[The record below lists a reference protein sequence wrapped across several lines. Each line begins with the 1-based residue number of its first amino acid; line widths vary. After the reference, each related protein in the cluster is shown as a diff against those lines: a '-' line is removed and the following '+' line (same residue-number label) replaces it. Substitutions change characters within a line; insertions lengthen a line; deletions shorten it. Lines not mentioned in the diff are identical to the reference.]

1 MGCLNSKLWTS
12 ISFESDKN
20 VNMLVQSRV
29 VIRFISDKPFEAF
42 LGTVFVKNG
51 ISRYTILR
59 WRFVT
64 KPVQTSFVGNV
75 LFRLLLKRSQKASPP
90 PFWDSQ
96 NFLHINI
103 SWIIS
108 TTAESKIVSWIEL
121 KRPFFAK
128 QNLFL
133 IRLCQDVGRVEMK
146 HQLLPSEIKR
156 NS

>member
-59 WRFVT
+59 WSFVA
-64 KPVQTSFVGNV
+64 KPVQTSFVG
-75 LFRLLLKRSQKASPP
+75 
-90 PFWDSQ
+90 
-96 NFLHINI
+96 
-103 SWIIS
+103 
-108 TTAESKIVSWIEL
+108 T
-121 KRPFFAK
+121 
-128 QNLFL
+128 
-133 IRLCQDVGRVEMK
+133 
-146 HQLLPSEIKR
+146 
-156 NS
+156 

>member
-1 MGCLNSKLWTS
+1 MRSLNSKLWTS

-64 KPVQTSFVGNV
+64 KPVQTSFVG
-75 LFRLLLKRSQKASPP
+75 
-90 PFWDSQ
+90 
-96 NFLHINI
+96 
-103 SWIIS
+103 
-108 TTAESKIVSWIEL
+108 TY
-121 KRPFFAK
+121 FFDY
-128 QNLFL
+128 
-133 IRLCQDVGRVEMK
+133 C
-146 HQLLPSEIKR
+146 
-156 NS
+156 